1 MRMRVI
7 DCGYVS
13 ASLSQAI
20 WYGVAA
26 QMRPE
31 GEPALT
37 LVNSLD
43 PYVCI
48 GLHQDARLEVDADY
62 CGRAGVAILRRR
74 LGGGAV
80 YLDENQLIFH
90 FVLPRRRAPE
100 RASKLYPVFIEP
112 VLRTYR
118 DLGIDATYRPVNDI
132 HVDGRKIGG
141 TAAAVL
147 DQATVLG
154 GMFLFDFD
162 TKTMAHCLK
171 VPSEKFRD
179 KLHKTLDEY
188 VTSMRRLLPEV
199 PSRETV
205 KSIFLR
211 HVADCLDIA
220 PHESTTTEIE
230 GAAIAAEAL
239 QLTDPNWVWQVGR
252 RFVTQGVKVTAE
264 TYLSE
269 GAYKAPGGLIRVQLL
284 ERSGHV
290 VDIEITGD
298 FTCNPSS
305 GVVGLAARLKGE
317 SLSRPHLDDTIAD
330 AIASLHLDLP
340 GVDARHIAAAIEA
353 SRPREFH

>member
-13 ASLSQAI
+13 AMLSQAI
-20 WYGVAA
+20 WHGVAT
-26 QMRPE
+26 QMKPD

-48 GLHQDARLEVDADY
+48 GFHQDVRREVDGAY
-62 CGRAGVAILRRR
+62 CAHRGIAVLRRR

-80 YLDENQLIFH
+80 YLDKDQLIFH
-90 FVLPRRRAPE
+90 FVFPRRRAPE
-100 RASKLYPVFIEP
+100 RASQLYPLFIEP

-118 DLGIDATYRPVNDI
+118 ELGIDALYRPINDI

-147 DQATVLG
+147 DEATVLG

-162 TKTMAHCLK
+162 TETMAQSLR

-199 PSRETV
+199 PSREAV

-211 HVADCLDIA
+211 HVADCFDVV
-220 PHESTTTEIE
+220 PHESTATEIE
-230 GAAIAAEAL
+230 EAAIAEEVV
-239 QLTDPNWVWQVGR
+239 QLADPDWMLQVGR
-252 RFVTQGVKVTAE
+252 RFAARGVKVAAG

-269 GAYKAPGGLIRVQLL
+269 GAYKAPGGLIRVRLL
-284 ERSGHV
+284 ERDDHV
-290 VDIEITGD
+290 VDIEISGD
-298 FTCNPSS
+298 FTCNPS
-305 GVVGLAARLKGE
+305 VGIASLADCLKGA
-317 SLSRPHLDDTIAD
+317 SLSTPHLEDTVAD
-330 AIASLHLDLP
+330 AMTSLHLDLP
-340 GVDARHIAAAIEA
+340 GVDARHIAAAIET
-353 SRPREFH
+353 SRHGAP